1 MFESMVDRAFSRTQA
16 DYSPKK
22 AAPDSAAEPALAV
35 QSGIHSV
42 PVQSR
47 RVH

>member
-16 DYSPKK
+16 DYSPNK
-22 AAPDSAAEPALAV
+22 AAPDSVAEPALTIR
-35 QSGIHSV
+35 SGIHSL
-42 PVQSR
+42 PSQSR